1 MTKLV
6 TCVSHIVLHGLA
18 SDSLAD
24 KDAGGARVLFVDAL
38 VEECEAVSPAVR
50 HAAISDVLA
59 QGLHLRCAVQQD
71 RHGVDRRLKDPAQ
84 AREGGPHEEGIGA
97 QG

>member
-1 MTKLV
+1 MTKFV
-6 TCVSHIVLHGLA
+6 TCVSQIVLHGLA

-24 KDAGGARVLFVDAL
+24 KGAGGARVLFVDAL
-38 VEECEAVSPAVR
+38 AEECEAVSPAVR

-71 RHGVDRRLKDPAQ
+71 RHGVDRRLTDPAQ

>member
-1 MTKLV
+1 M
-6 TCVSHIVLHGLA
+6 
-18 SDSLAD
+18 
-24 KDAGGARVLFVDAL
+24 LFVDAL
-38 VEECEAVSPAVR
+38 AEKCEAVSPAVR

-84 AREGGPHEEGIGA
+84 AREGGRHEEGIGA